1 MADAPTEAPASPGAE
16 ERPDTL
22 VKKRPGTRSS
32 FAVRPWVRAAHRD
45 LGYLAVGLTLVY
57 ATSGLAV
64 NHLTDWKDGD
74 ANFSSY
80 SVDVD
85 TGPLPPKTGDSTKDD
100 EAVAAAVAKR
110 LGITV
115 APREVYRVD
124 ATKVDVTF
132 ERRTLHIDEA
142 RQVVTDEGQK
152 PRFFLRIANWLHLN
166 RGKKQWTYF
175 ADAYAAGLLVLAI
188 SGLFM
193 IPGKKGL
200 LGRGAVL
207 VGVGIAVPV
216 LYVVLSGG
224 P

>member
-1 MADAPTEAPASPGAE
+1 MADAPTEAPAAPEADA
-16 ERPDTL
+16 RPDTL
-22 VKKRPGTRSS
+22 AKKRPGTRSS

-85 TGPLPPKTGDSTKDD
+85 TGPLPAKTGDATKDD
-100 EAVAAAVAKR
+100 EALAAAVAKR

-124 ATKVDVTF
+124 ATKVDVTDLVR
-132 ERRTLHIDEA
+132 EVYQSLGLTL
-142 RQVVTDEGQK
+142 VTDNLFDRLIQSTT
-152 PRFFLRIANWLHLN
+152 PHTRP
-166 RGKKQWTYF
+166 
-175 ADAYAAGLLVLAI
+175 AAWDELTRTI
-188 SGLFM
+188 
-193 IPGKKGL
+193 
-200 LGRGAVL
+200 R
-207 VGVGIAVPV
+207 
-216 LYVVLSGG
+216 
-224 P
+224 